1 MARTRQ
7 RPAGGAVM
15 CVLALALA
23 LLGAPAPASADELGP
38 VSGVVTAG
46 GAPLSAAW
54 VVLTPV
60 TATGDWAGKSS
71 QTATDEAGRYSFDG
85 LAHRHVKVHVRSP
98 LVGNFVAT
106 FWPGVY
112 TFGQA
117 GVIPVT
123 AAGFVADISLPTG
136 RAIAGQVVAQD
147 TGEPVEGALLMA
159 RIAEAPWAEPAG
171 RFEPGSAPGRFEITG
186 LPPVPIRL
194 HVQVPQDSP
203 FLGDGYWSDSALETG
218 RRVDAP
224 GDVTGLAIRL
234 PRGGEVSGT
243 VRDGLDNPVAG
254 AAVRI
259 ENCQYGCP
267 REATSDASGDYRI
280 RGIPPSDRLI
290 ARAAAPGAI
299 DQWFAGVNDWIAATD
314 FALGPG
320 EVRAGVDFVLVGGG
334 VLVGRVIA
342 GDTGQPLTELAAYV
356 ESVVEPG
363 RRWFADVTG
372 EATGTFRIGP
382 VPPDSYRLVLLPSSR
397 RSLYWPARW
406 LTSTGIDTSGVIRL
420 DPGQEVEVEVRLART
435 QTAIE
440 SDTLTEP
447 PQCLSPASGWTGLF
461 RGFLGDEP
469 WPRPLW
475 CPPGT
480 A

>member
-7 RPAGGAVM
+7 RPVGGAVM

-23 LLGAPAPASADELGP
+23 LLGAPALASTDELGS

-60 TATGDWAGKSS
+60 TATGDWAGEST
-71 QTATDEAGRYSFDG
+71 QAATDEAGRYSFGG

-117 GVIPVT
+117 GVITVT
-123 AAGFVADISLPTG
+123 ATGFVADISLPTG

-159 RIAEAPWAEPAG
+159 RIAESPWAQPAG
-171 RFEPGSAPGRFEITG
+171 RLEPGSAPGRFEITG

-194 HVQVPQDSP
+194 YVQVPQGSP

-224 GDVTGLAIRL
+224 GDVRGLEIRL
-234 PRGGEVSGT
+234 QRGGEVSGT
-243 VRDGLDNPVAG
+243 VRDGLGHPVAG

-259 ENCQYGCP
+259 ENCQYACP
-267 REATSDASGDYRI
+267 GEAISDASGDYRI
-280 RGIPPSDRLI
+280 RGIPPSDRLLV
-290 ARAAAPGAI
+290 RAVAPGVI
-299 DQWFAGVNDWIAATD
+299 DQWFAGANDWIKATE
-314 FALGPG
+314 FALGLG

-342 GDTGQPLTELAAYV
+342 GDTGQPLPEVAAYV
-356 ESVVEPG
+356 ESVVDPG
-363 RRWFADVTG
+363 RRWFADVTS
-372 EATGTFRIGP
+372 EAAGTFRIGP
-382 VPPDSYRLVLLPSSR
+382 VPPDTYRLVLLPTSR
-397 RSLYWPARW
+397 RSSYWPARW

-420 DPGQEVEVEVRLART
+420 DPGKEVEVEVRLART
-435 QTAIE
+435 RTSRE

-447 PQCLSPASGWTGLF
+447 QQCLSPASGWTGLF

>member
-1 MARTRQ
+1 MALLLWTGSAGRWAAVTGALPPRLAQAALPIAGEGVVALPLAGFGAGAPRGSVDETRWSV
-7 RPAGGAVM
+7 RGPDWPSR
-15 CVLALALA
+15 LALPVWQILFSRAI
-23 LLGAPAPASADELGP
+23 APSGSAVHLFPLTQRDHSRNGP
-38 VSGVVTAG
+38 
-46 GAPLSAAW
+46 
-54 VVLTPV
+54 
-60 TATGDWAGKSS
+60 
-71 QTATDEAGRYSFDG
+71 
-85 LAHRHVKVHVRSP
+85 H
-98 LVGNFVAT
+98 
-106 FWPGVY
+106 WPGVY

-117 GVIPVT
+117 GVITVT
-123 AAGFVADISLPTG
+123 ATGFVADISLPTG

-194 HVQVPQDSP
+194 HVQVPQGSP

-224 GDVTGLAIRL
+224 GDVRGLVIRL

-243 VRDGLDNPVAG
+243 VRDGLGHPVAG

-267 REATSDASGDYRI
+267 REAISDASGDYRI

-290 ARAAAPGAI
+290 ARAAAPGVI
-299 DQWFAGVNDWIAATD
+299 DQWFAGANDWIKATE

-342 GDTGQPLTELAAYV
+342 GDTGQPLTEVAAYV
-356 ESVVEPG
+356 ESVVDPG

-372 EATGTFRIGP
+372 EAAGTFRIGP
-382 VPPDSYRLVLLPSSR
+382 VPPDTYRLVLLPSSR
-397 RSLYWPARW
+397 RSSYWPARW

-435 QTAIE
+435 RTARE
-440 SDTLTEP
+440 SDTFGAAGASPRCGRLWPSP
-447 PQCLSPASGWTGLF
+447 P
-461 RGFLGDEP
+461 
-469 WPRPLW
+469 
-475 CPPGT
+475 PPPIPSSAPSFNLPT
-480 A
+480 